1 MPSAVSPSLA
11 WAHPLVQEWFTTRF
25 STPTEPQEQGWP
37 HILAGHTTLISA
49 PTGSGKTLAA
59 FLACID
65 RLVCKALAGE
75 LRDRT
80 EVLYVSP
87 LKALGNDIQK
97 NLEIPLGDILQMAGD
112 RGLLMPEIRTA
123 VRTGDTLMKD
133 RRLMLKRPPHILVT
147 TPESLYIL
155 LTAEKSRAILRDVET
170 VIVDEIHAVADD
182 KRGVHLALSLERLEA
197 LAHRP
202 PVRIGL
208 SATQKPIEEVAH
220 FLTGNG
226 RASPV
231 IVNVGHKRTLDLGV
245 EVPSSELGPVAS
257 NEMWDEIYE
266 RIVQLVNAH
275 RSTLVF
281 VNTRRLAERIAHQ
294 LGERLGEKNVAAHH
308 GSLSRKLRLEAE
320 RKLKEG
326 QVKVL
331 VATASLELGIDV
343 GTVDLVCH
351 ISSPRSIAV
360 ALQRVGRSGHWRG
373 AVPKGRFFVT
383 TRDDLAECAV
393 LVRAI
398 RRGELDRLI
407 FPEASL
413 DVLAQQI
420 VACCAA
426 AGSAAT
432 ANQSGDRTGVST
444 GVNTNDGWDE
454 DELFALV
461 KRAYPYRNLSRETFA
476 EVLTMLSEGIASQRG
491 RYGAYLH
498 HDRINRKL
506 RARRGAR
513 LAAITSGGAIPD
525 NALFS
530 VVAEPDGANVGTVDE
545 DFAVESMAGDVM
557 LLGNTSWRIRRVEA
571 RTSRMLVED
580 AHGAPP
586 SVPFWR
592 GEAPARTAELSLQL
606 GELRKE
612 ISDRLPG
619 VAPVEGWRNFPV
631 VGETVSWLRAECGLD
646 LAGAEQLIQ
655 YTLEGR
661 AVLGDVPTQATI
673 IAERFFDEGGGM
685 QLIIHAPFGGRI
697 NKAWGLALRKRFC
710 RGFNFELQ
718 AAATDNGLNIAL
730 AEQHSFPLADVFQF
744 LHSETMS
751 PILEQAAL
759 ASPIFQTRWRWDATR
774 ALALLRFQGGKKV
787 PPQIQ
792 RMRSDDLL
800 ASVFPDVAACQENI
814 TGDIQIPDHP
824 LVHEVMKDVLTEA
837 LDIEGLADVLR
848 GIEQGRI
855 RCLAVD
861 TPVPSQFS
869 HEILNANPYAYLDD
883 APLEERRAR
892 AVEMRR
898 VLPASVLEEVGA
910 LDPAAIAQVQQEAW
924 PDVRDA
930 DELHDVL
937 HTLVLVPEKKSSQ
950 FPVLSSQENQPQF
963 TSSWKGFFD
972 RLRLENR
979 AVIAEAAGK
988 QYWVAAERVEWF
1000 QAMHRVVTGLCPV
1013 PAGQSTATIQAA
1025 GFDDAL
1031 LTAVQGWIAHL
1042 GPTTASEIGELLGL
1056 PATEIEKALLRI
1068 EASGAI
1074 LRGKFRSADSHK
1086 ADSHKDDSRPAA
1098 SAASEPEIEWCER
1111 RLLARIHRLTVATLR
1126 KQIAPVTA
1134 SQFMN
1139 WLLRWQHVAPG
1150 TQVRG
1155 EHGTLEVIRQL
1166 QGFEIPASAWERF
1179 VLARRITDYDPAHL
1193 DQLCLAGAVGW
1204 GRLSPHPATLE
1215 ATGNN
1220 LSGQENRRR
1229 VIPTRVAPIAF
1240 FVREDADW
1248 LRPHHPGAADSAT
1261 SYLSPVAQALL
1272 ELLKQR
1278 GALFF
1283 PDMVRATGRLK
1294 AEVETGL
1301 WELVAAGL
1309 VTADGFENL
1318 RALVTPK
1325 STSGS
1330 GIGKVRRPRH
1340 APGRWS
1346 LLHASLLHA
1355 SLLHASLLHTG
1366 GADRDR
1372 SVESCCWMLLRR
1384 YGVVFRDLLVRE
1396 TNLPRWRELQ
1406 IGYRRLEDRGEVRGG
1421 RFVDGFLGE
1430 QFALPVAVE
1439 SLRAQRKQA
1448 MNGSGERVVIAA
1460 ADPLNLVGIIVPGER
1475 IPAISGRSVT
1485 FRDGVWDAEG
1495 PLLASGY

>member
-1 MPSAVSPSLA
+1 MPSAVSASLA
-11 WAHPLVQEWFTTRF
+11 WAHPLVQEWFTARF

-75 LRDRT
+75 LHDRT
-80 EVLYVSP
+80 EVLYISP

-97 NLEIPLGDILQMAGD
+97 NLEIPLGEILQMAGD

-147 TPESLYIL
+147 TPESFYIL

-170 VIVDEIHAVADD
+170 VIVDEIHAVVDD

-197 LAHRP
+197 LTHRP

-208 SATQKPIEEVAH
+208 SATQKPIEEVAR
-220 FLTGNG
+220 FLAGNSDAQNP
-226 RASPV
+226 RAVPV

-281 VNTRRLAERIAHQ
+281 VNTRRLAERISHQ
-294 LGERLGEKNVAAHH
+294 LGERLGEENVAAHH

-326 QVKVL
+326 QIKVL
-331 VATASLELGIDV
+331 VATASLELGIDI
-343 GTVDLVCH
+343 GTVDLVCQ

-383 TRDDLAECAV
+383 SRDDLAECAV

-398 RRGELDRLI
+398 RLGELDRLI

-426 AGSAAT
+426 SGSAAT
-432 ANQSGDRTGVST
+432 ANKSGDQS
-444 GVNTNDGWDE
+444 NDGWDE
-454 DELFALV
+454 EELFALV
-461 KRAYPYRNLSRETFA
+461 KRAYPYRNLSRQTFD
-476 EVLTMLSEGIASQRG
+476 EVLVMLSEGIASQRG

-498 HDRINRKL
+498 HDRINHKL

-525 NALFS
+525 NALFT
-530 VVAEPDGANVGTVDE
+530 VVAEPDGGIVGTVDE
-545 DFAVESMAGDVM
+545 DFAVESMAGEVM
-557 LLGNTSWRIRRVEA
+557 LLGNTSWRIRRIEGKS
-571 RTSRMLVED
+571 SRILVED

-586 SVPFWR
+586 GIPFWR

-619 VAPVEGWRNFPV
+619 VVPVEGWRNLPIV
-631 VGETVSWLRAECGLD
+631 ADAVTWLRQECGLD
-646 LAGAEQLIQ
+646 QSGAEQFIQ
-655 YTLEGR
+655 YILEGR

-744 LHSETMS
+744 LASESMP

-792 RMRSDDLL
+792 RIRSDDLL
-800 ASVFPDVAACQENI
+800 ASVFPDVAACFENI
-814 TGDIQIPDHP
+814 EGDIKIPDHP
-824 LVHEVMKDVLTEA
+824 LVAEVMKDVLTEA
-837 LDIEGLADVLR
+837 LDIEGLGEVLR
-848 GIEQGRI
+848 GIEEGRI

-898 VLPASVLEEVGA
+898 VLPASVLEEIGA
-910 LDPAAIAQVQQEAW
+910 LDPSAIAQVQQEAW

-930 DELHDVL
+930 DELQDVL
-937 HTLVLVPEKKSSQ
+937 HTLVMVPESSSQ
-950 FPVLSSQENQPQF
+950 FSVVSSQQQPG
-963 TSSWKGFFD
+963 TAHWNGFFD
-972 RLRLENR
+972 RLQQENR
-979 AVIAEAAGK
+979 ALVAEAAGK
-988 QYWVAAERVEWF
+988 RYWVAAERIEWF
-1000 QAMHRVVTGLCPV
+1000 QAIHRVETGLCPV
-1013 PAGQSTATIQAA
+1013 PAVQSPATTQVRP
-1025 GFDDAL
+1025 DDAVL
-1031 LTAVQGWIAHL
+1031 LAVQGWIAHL

-1056 PATEIEKALLRI
+1056 PATEIEKALLRV

-1074 LRGKFRSADSHK
+1074 LRGKFRPT
-1086 ADSHKDDSRPAA
+1086 DSRPP
-1098 SAASEPEIEWCER
+1098 SAAHEPETEWCER

-1139 WLLRWQHVAPG
+1139 WLLRWQHIAPG

-1179 VLARRITDYDPAHL
+1179 VLARRISDYDPAHL
-1193 DQLCLAGAVGW
+1193 DQLCLTGAVGW

-1215 ATGNN
+1215 ATGTAAN
-1220 LSGQENRRR
+1220 GHENRRR

-1248 LRPHHPGAADSAT
+1248 LRPHHPGAEDSAT
-1261 SYLSPVAQALL
+1261 SFLSPVAQAVL

-1294 AEVETGL
+1294 AEIETGL

-1325 STSGS
+1325 GTSGS
-1330 GIGKVRRPRH
+1330 GIGKVMGKVRRPRH

-1346 LLHASLLHA
+1346 LLH
-1355 SLLHASLLHTG
+1355 TE

-1384 YGVVFRDLLVRE
+1384 YGVVFRDLLARE

-1439 SLRAQRKQA
+1439 SLRAHRKLPQ
-1448 MNGSGERVVIAA
+1448 NTNVERVVIAA

-1485 FRDGVWDAEG
+1485 FRDGLLDAEDA
-1495 PLLASGY
+1495 LLASGY